1 MPLRVRFS
9 EVLGP
14 CDGRAAAPRLGCA
27 VSLATAC
34 GKCDFTCEPGYEWRH
49 DDEPMPVPVQ
59 AFLAVLARLA
69 CGGGR

>member
-14 CDGRAAAPRLGCA
+14 CDERAAAPRLGCT
-27 VSLATAC
+27 VSLTTA
-34 GKCDFTCEPGYEWRH
+34 GAKRDFTCDPGYEWRH
-49 DDEPMPVPVQ
+49 DDEPMPALVQ
-59 AFLAVLARLA
+59 AFLAMPARLA